1 MSIPIIIIMAST
13 TMLLAAYIGIV
24 VFRIKNNN
32 LISSKYINLAF
43 SFVLIAFKSFLQ
55 AGKGFELLSA
65 IGQSVGFVYMFII
78 PAFVVVFLVNKFKFD
93 MDEFMSSWFFTQ
105 ICCLFVIST
114 H

>member
-1 MSIPIIIIMAST
+1 MSIPIIIMAST
-13 TMLLAAYIGIV
+13 TMLLAAYVGIV

-32 LISSKYINLAF
+32 LTSSKYINIAF
-43 SFVLIAFKSFLQ
+43 SFALIGYKSFLE

-78 PAFVVVFLVNKFKFD
+78 PAFIVVFLANKLKFNF
-93 MDEFMSSWFFTQ
+93 DEFMSAWLLTQ
-105 ICCLFVIST
+105 ICCLFVITS